1 MKADNRLEPATPND
15 SVDASPNKIEASDSS
30 RSSWWYWRRSNQNK
44 TSASVTPNP
53 IDPELIDESLV
64 MPTKSPSATLTSEKS
79 IDSDTSFEKYK
90 KSLRLNSKQ
99 IESLNLKDGMNEV
112 VFSVTT
118 AYQGTSRCKCYLFR
132 WKYDDK
138 VVISDIDGT
147 ITK

>member
-1 MKADNRLEPATPND
+1 MDSKVEASAITAATPQ
-15 SVDASPNKIEASDSS
+15 SG
-30 RSSWWYWRRSNQNK
+30 RSSWWYWRRSANSGKQ
-44 TSASVTPNP
+44 SAAGIEQGDFSTRNVGEPAQ
-53 IDPELIDESLV
+53 PENSSGND
-64 MPTKSPSATLTSEKS
+64 SPRRSHNATLSSEKS
-79 IDSDTSFEKYK
+79 VDSDGSCEKYK
-90 KSLRLNSKQ
+90 KSLRLNSEQ
-99 IESLNLKDGMNEV
+99 IEALNLKEGMNEI